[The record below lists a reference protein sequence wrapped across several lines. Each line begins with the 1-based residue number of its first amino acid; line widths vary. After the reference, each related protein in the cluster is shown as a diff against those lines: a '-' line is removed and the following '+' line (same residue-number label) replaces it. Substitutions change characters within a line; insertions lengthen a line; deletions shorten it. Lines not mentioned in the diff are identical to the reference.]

1 MSSNLVKKSLKTVK
15 RRLSGKK
22 SQDGGNKPLVGL
34 LRPNK
39 VSPVA
44 CKAIAAMAPGRKV
57 EIVYFNPR
65 NVDVEHGVIR
75 GRVLKGDTWVK
86 TISRIPDIIDVSP
99 YCFKARN
106 KEVIDFLKERSFFT
120 DDRSNRITKRELPR
134 LLAADPEFAQYAIE
148 TAKVSTVDRLK
159 NFIRRHGECV
169 VKPVYSQRGADV
181 FRIGYDVATQSY
193 AVGFKTGT
201 KNMSEDEFADFA
213 KEHFLGRAHIVQQY
227 VSSRSAAGDPFD
239 CRVHVE
245 KDKNN
250 RWQVAR
256 MFVRIGIGQ
265 QVISNVN
272 QGGGIA
278 DVEPF
283 FKANRPD
290 CWEEIIAK
298 LNHLAQTLPYYFEDL
313 RGRHLIQMGID
324 VGVDAQG
331 GLHVF
336 EINSSPAADSHK
348 AEVAMLRLGHYHWM
362 YKHIVKGKEPF
373 VPQRP
378 WEESSD

>member
-1 MSSNLVKKSLKTVK
+1 MNIEAPK
-15 RRLSGKK
+15 GKC
-22 SQDGGNKPLVGL
+22 PLVGL
-34 LRPNK
+34 LRPDK
-39 VSPVA
+39 TPPKL
-44 CKAIAAMAPGRKV
+44 CKTIAAMAQERHVKV
-57 EIVYFNPR
+57 VYFNPG
-65 NVDVEHGVIR
+65 NVDVEHGLVR
-75 GRVLKGDTWVK
+75 GRVLHDDTWVS
-86 TISRIPDIIDVSP
+86 TVTRIPDIVDVST
-99 YCFKARN
+99 YCFKRTNA
-106 KEVIDFLKERSFFT
+106 EVMEYLQAHSFLT
-120 DDRSNRITKRELPR
+120 DDRSNRITKRELPG
-134 LLAADPEFAQYAIE
+134 LLAKDPEFAQYSIE
-148 TAKVSTVDRLK
+148 AARVRNAENLAT
-159 NFIRRHGECV
+159 FIRRQKECV

-181 FRIGYDVATQSY
+181 YRVGYDADADAFQ
-193 AVGFKTGT
+193 VGFKTGA
-201 KNMSEDEFADFA
+201 KRFSRDEFISFA
-213 KEHFLGRAHIVQQY
+213 QEHFLSRPHIVQQY
-227 VSSRSAAGDPFD
+227 ISSRSAAGDPFD

-278 DVEPF
+278 DVGPF

-298 LNHLAQTLPYYFEDL
+298 LNHLAQTLPYYYEGL
-313 RGRHLIQMGID
+313 RGRRLIQLGID

-336 EINSSPAADSHK
+336 EINSSPSAESHK
-348 AEVAMLRLGHYHWM
+348 AEVAMLRLGHYRWLYEHV
-362 YKHIVKGKEPF
+362 VKGKEPF

-378 WEESSD
+378 WEASE